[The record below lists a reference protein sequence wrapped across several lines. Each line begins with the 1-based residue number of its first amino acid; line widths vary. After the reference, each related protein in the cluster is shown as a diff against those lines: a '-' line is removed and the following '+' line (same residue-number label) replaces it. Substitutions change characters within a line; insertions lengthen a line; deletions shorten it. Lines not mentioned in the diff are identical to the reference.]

1 LIWIPIMD
9 LTLQFTPEMQEAAAE
24 AALTTMQLLALSGK
38 EVPALQVN
46 LTSSDIIE
54 GVKGA
59 EQTKRQIAALS
70 GNRVKVADLTY
81 WMTDRSVDEM
91 AATAKETAFL
101 LLFMQIII
109 PAFLIVVGLIMI
121 ALWSRR

>member
-1 LIWIPIMD
+1 
-9 LTLQFTPEMQEAAAE
+9 
-24 AALTTMQLLALSGK
+24 
-38 EVPALQVN
+38 
-46 LTSSDIIE
+46 
-54 GVKGA
+54 
-59 EQTKRQIAALS
+59 
-70 GNRVKVADLTY
+70 
-81 WMTDRSVDEM
+81 MTDRSVDEM